1 MSKRVVIVGGGVIG
15 LSVASECA
23 RRGHRVTV
31 IEPAPAKRGASL
43 GNAGMVVPSH
53 FIPLA
58 APGMVALG
66 LKWMWSPESPFY
78 IQPRLD
84 LNLITWAW
92 RFWRAS
98 TKAHVQRCA
107 PLLRD
112 LHLASRASYAQLAE
126 SYDFGLV
133 KNGLLMLCKSQ
144 HTLDEEASVAARAGD
159 LGIEAKVLSEGQ
171 VAELDPSITM
181 DITGGVHYPHDCHLK
196 PERYVAMLEQQI
208 RTAGGELLY
217 DTQVT
222 GFKKH
227 SRHLNAAITTKGEIE
242 ADDVVLSSGVW
253 SATIAQELGL
263 RVPMQA
269 GRGYS
274 VTLPDPVQM
283 PQLCSILTEARVA
296 VTPMGKT
303 LRFGGTM
310 EITCWDAPLQQRRV
324 EGILKAAQEYFPQF
338 ERRHFDG
345 IEPWHGLRPCS
356 PDGMPYLGRTQAYD
370 NLVIAT
376 GHAMMGLSLA
386 PVTGQ
391 IVGQIIDGEK
401 PTFDLT
407 LLSPDRYA

>member
-1 MSKRVVIVGGGVIG
+1 MSKHVVFIGGGVIG
-15 LSVASECA
+15 LSGAAECA

-31 IEPAPAKRGASL
+31 IEGSPAQRGASL

-66 LKWMWSPESPFY
+66 LKWMWNPESPFF

-84 LNLITWAW
+84 PDFISWAW
-92 RFWRAS
+92 RFWRVAS
-98 TKAHVQRCA
+98 KAHVQRCA

-112 LHLASRASYAQLAE
+112 LHLASRAAYAHLSASHE
-126 SYDFGLV
+126 FGLV
-133 KNGLLMLCKSQ
+133 KKGLLMLCKSP
-144 HTLDEEASVAARAGD
+144 HTLGEEAAVAARARELD
-159 LGIEAKVLSEGQ
+159 IEAEVLNAVQ
-171 VAELDPSITM
+171 VAALDPTVTM
-181 DITGGVHYPHDCHLK
+181 DVAGAVHYPHDCHLQ
-196 PERYVAMLEQQI
+196 PERYLALLEQQI

-217 DTQVT
+217 GTQVI
-222 GFKKH
+222 GFSKR
-227 SRHLNAAITTKGEIE
+227 SGHLNAVVTDKGEIP
-242 ADDVVLSSGVW
+242 ADQFVLSSGVW
-253 SATIAQELGL
+253 SAGLAQHLGL
-263 RVPMQA
+263 RMPMQA

-274 VTLPDPVQM
+274 VTVTDPVQM

-296 VTPMGKT
+296 VTPMGNT

-310 EITCWDAPLQQRRV
+310 EITRLNAPAQPRRV
-324 EGILKAAQEYFPQF
+324 EGMLRAAQTYFPQF

-345 IEPWHGLRPCS
+345 IKPWHGLRPCS
-356 PDGMPYLGRTQAYD
+356 PDGMPYLGRTQACN
-370 NLVIAT
+370 NLLIAT

-391 IVGQIIDGEK
+391 IVGQLMDNEK

-407 LLSPDRYA
+407 LLLPDRYA